1 MRIETALRGTI
12 AMTYVVRVLGIS
24 TLSTAAAFNSM
35 AECALFRWMSFW
47 SITLMVPRNFFLPAN
62 VHDGESL
69 LDRFGIE
76 DHRVDQINQS
86 IEDSIIMAQ
95 STARRAN
102 YMR

>member
-12 AMTYVVRVLGIS
+12 AITYVVRVLGIS

-69 LDRFGIE
+69 LDR
-76 DHRVDQINQS
+76 VSLKSINQS
-86 IEDSIIMAQ
+86 IDSKIPSSWLKAPPG
-95 STARRAN
+95 AN
-102 YMR
+102 YVR